1 MNYLFAALIA
11 AIWVGLSHCFSI
23 LLQIYRI
30 LERLSLDN
38 HPVVLLPFF
47 LLLFM
52 GPGIIAVWLLHVDQL
67 KVKARMLIS
76 LIPSFAGGLVS
87 TFGIYT
93 RAFKPELS
101 SHPEV
106 MVDIFLQVVLRTFIY
121 WLFTM
126 VIAALVAWYKRKHSY
141 KSE

>member
-1 MNYLFAALIA
+1 MNYIFAALIA

-30 LERLSLDN
+30 LERWNLDN
-38 HPVVLLPFF
+38 SPVVLLPFF

-76 LIPSFAGGLVS
+76 LIPSFAAGLVS

-106 MVDIFLQVVLRTFIY
+106 MVDIFWQVVLRTFIY

-126 VIAALVAWYKRKHSY
+126 AIAALVARYKRKRSY